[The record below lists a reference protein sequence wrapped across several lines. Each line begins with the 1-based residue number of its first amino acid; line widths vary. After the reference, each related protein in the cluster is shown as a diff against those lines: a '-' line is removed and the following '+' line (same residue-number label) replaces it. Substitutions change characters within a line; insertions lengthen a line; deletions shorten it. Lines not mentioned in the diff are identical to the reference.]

1 MTNFTE
7 NCRQGCFGPDALT
20 IPHFYPFLNW
30 TVQGPEF
37 ILGNKG
43 FGLKSPVIT
52 NSYRVNQ
59 MKIRPMELRSVKKLA
74 ALLQFIALP
83 LAAQGA
89 VSEDQWELLNRYCV
103 DCHNFEDWAGEVA
116 FDLMTPA
123 SLHEEPGTFELVL
136 QKLSGR
142 LMPPPGSDQPRQ
154 AEIDDFMLWL
164 ESNLDA
170 NADIPKAG
178 HVPIQRMNRTEYARS
193 VMNLVGVEIDAAEF
207 LPTEIEVDGFDNM
220 AHSLS
225 VSPAFLS
232 QFIRAAR
239 LTAHTAVGAGEAKTA
254 VVTYRT
260 AGEDQTRHNAGM
272 PPGTRGGISFVHN
285 FPADGEY
292 NLNLLGLSLGS
303 SQLET
308 EHTLVILVDGTEVF
322 REPLGG
328 PEDFELV
335 ERTGPAGSAKI
346 LERFTGI
353 PVAVT
358 AGPHKVVATFVE
370 RSQAR
375 SLYWSD
381 SGDHNRMPRLGGGIE
396 VVGPFNVTGISMT
409 PSRERIFVCYPTS
422 SDEERACARQIT
434 ENLAKRAFGRQ
445 VTEEDMAI
453 LMPFYDEFAATNG
466 FEAGVEQVVAAVL
479 SSPFF
484 LYRGVVP
491 DAGQEDMDYFELD
504 DLELASRISYF
515 LWSQGP
521 DEELLDLAIAGKL
534 KDPQVL
540 QAQVR
545 RMLEDPRVS
554 ALVQNFAIKWLNLDN
569 LEDVDPNPQL
579 FPEYSDGLLSDM
591 TEEMRL
597 FLASVLLNDRPVPD
611 LMTADYTFLNER
623 LARHYGIDS
632 VYGSQF
638 RRVELDDETRW
649 GLLGKAAVMLR
660 TSYGDRTS
668 VVLRGN
674 YVLEKLM
681 GSPSPPP
688 PPNVETDLSVQPGQ
702 KVTTL
707 RARMEQHRANPTC
720 NQCHGFID
728 PIGFALE
735 SFSVTGKF
743 RERDEQAGEDID
755 TSAEMPGGIAI
766 DGPVDL
772 RNALTSKPEKFVR
785 TFTAKMMMYA
795 LSRELEYFDMPQVR
809 EIVKNAEAGDYHL
822 YDLVMGIINSDA
834 FRFQAQ
840 EEVLHEAVAAVTE

>member
-1 MTNFTE
+1 LLTN
-7 NCRQGCFGPDALT
+7 
-20 IPHFYPFLNW
+20 PHFYPFLNW

-37 ILGNKG
+37 ILVHMGNG
-43 FGLKSPVIT
+43 WKSPAIT
-52 NSYRVNQ
+52 NSYRLYQ
-59 MKIRPMELRSVKKLA
+59 MKIPLKPFRAIHKLA
-74 ALLQFIALP
+74 RVLP
-83 LAAQGA
+83 LLAMPAFAQDGSA
-89 VSEDQWELLNRYCV
+89 DAQWEMLNRYCV

-116 FDLMTPA
+116 FDLMTPDA
-123 SLHEEPGTFELVL
+123 LHAEPDTFEMVL

-142 LMPPPGSDQPRQ
+142 LMPPPGSDQPQQ
-154 AEIDDFMLWL
+154 AEIDDFMAWV
-164 ESNLDA
+164 EHTLDN
-170 NADIPKAG
+170 NADIPRAG
-178 HVPIQRMNRTEYARS
+178 HVPIQRLNRTEYESS
-193 VMNLVGVEIDAAEF
+193 VKDLVGVEINAAEF

-220 AHSLS
+220 AEALS
-225 VSPAFLS
+225 VSPAFLA

-254 VVTYRT
+254 VATYRT
-260 AGEDQTRHNAGM
+260 SSEDQTGYNVGM
-272 PPGTRGGISFVHN
+272 PPGTRGGMSFVHN

-292 NLNLLGLSLGS
+292 NLNFLGLSLGS

-308 EHTLVILVDGTEVF
+308 AHTLVVLIDGTEVF
-322 REPLGG
+322 REQLGG

-335 ERTGPAGSAKI
+335 ERTGPAGSALI

-353 PVAVT
+353 PVAVK
-358 AGPHKVVATFVE
+358 AGPHKVVATFIE
-370 RSQAR
+370 RSQAQ
-375 SLYWSD
+375 SLYWTD

-409 PSRERIFVCYPTS
+409 PSREKIFVCYPGS
-422 SDEERACARQIT
+422 ADEEAACARQIT

-445 VTEEDMAI
+445 VTEEDMNT
-453 LMPFYDEFAATNG
+453 LMPFYHEFAATNG

-479 SSPFF
+479 SSPYF
-484 LYRGVVP
+484 LYRSVVP
-491 DAGQEDMDYFELD
+491 DAGQENEEYFRLD
-504 DLELASRISYF
+504 DLELASRVAYF
-515 LWSQGP
+515 LWSQRP
-521 DEELLDLAIAGKL
+521 DEELLDLAIAGRL
-534 KDPQVL
+534 SDPQVL

-545 RMLEDPRVS
+545 RMLEDSRAS

-579 FPEYSDGLLSDM
+579 FPEYSDGLLEDM
-591 TEEMRL
+591 SEEMRL
-597 FLASVLLNDRPVPD
+597 FLGSVLFDDRPVTD
-611 LMTADYTFLNER
+611 LMTADYTYLNER
-623 LARHYGIDS
+623 LARHYGIDG
-632 VYGSQF
+632 VYGAQF
-638 RRVELDDETRW
+638 RKVPLTDETRW
-649 GLLGKAAVMLR
+649 GLLGKASVMMR

-688 PPNVETDLSVQPGQ
+688 PPNVETDLSVAPGQ

-707 RARMEQHRANPTC
+707 RARMEQHRANPSC

-735 SFSVTGKF
+735 NFSVTGKW
-743 RERDEQAGEDID
+743 RERDVQAGEDID

-772 RNALTSKPEKFVR
+772 RNALTTRPEKFVR
-785 TFTAKMMMYA
+785 TFTARMMMYA
-795 LSRELEYFDMPQVR
+795 LARELEYFDMPQVR
-809 EIVKNAEAGDYHL
+809 EIVKNAEAGNYHL

-834 FRFQAQ
+834 FRYQAR
-840 EEVLHEAVAAVTE
+840 EEHPGEVVAAVVNQQQPIN